1 METGAGSG
9 EGRPTRVE
17 IAPDAFAHNLSRA
30 AHLAGDGAAVM
41 AVVKADAYGHGAS
54 SLAKVAVESG
64 CPLLGVATVDEG
76 RRLRAD
82 GIGGDILVLGGV
94 HPGEEAAAL
103 ADRLSA
109 TVSDLAGMRRLQAAG
124 RSAGLD
130 FPIHLKIDTG
140 MARLGFMPNDVPGAL
155 EVLRGCDRLRLDGCM
170 THYARADEGDPSP
183 TEEQDRLFVAALECL
198 DRRGIRPR
206 WIHARNSAALLNRRG
221 FRGTLARPGIMLY
234 GALPD
239 GGMGR
244 PADAGLR
251 PVMRFRTAIS
261 LLKRIPAGWRVSYGG
276 TFTAARPTLLAVLPV
291 GYADGFMRYNAGGT
305 VLVGGVRVPL
315 AGRIC
320 MDLCMADVSD
330 LGRVAVGDEAVLLG
344 RQGDEAIEAGEVA
357 RRGGTIPYEVF
368 CSVTGRVARVPGE
381 AVGP

>member
-1 METGAGSG
+1 
-9 EGRPTRVE
+9 
-17 IAPDAFAHNLSRA
+17 
-30 AHLAGDGAAVM
+30 
-41 AVVKADAYGHGAS
+41 
-54 SLAKVAVESG
+54 
-64 CPLLGVATVDEG
+64 
-76 RRLRAD
+76 
-82 GIGGDILVLGGV
+82 
-94 HPGEEAAAL
+94 
-103 ADRLSA
+103 
-109 TVSDLAGMRRLQAAG
+109 
-124 RSAGLD
+124 
-130 FPIHLKIDTG
+130 
-140 MARLGFMPNDVPGAL
+140 
-155 EVLRGCDRLRLDGCM
+155 
-170 THYARADEGDPSP
+170 
-183 TEEQDRLFVAALECL
+183 
-198 DRRGIRPR
+198 
-206 WIHARNSAALLNRRG
+206 
-221 FRGTLARPGIMLY
+221 
-234 GALPD
+234 
-239 GGMGR
+239 MGR

-330 LGRVAVGDEAVLLG
+330 LLG